1 MQHVRKLQHNLI
13 DSSQMN
19 LPLHSNIQSL
29 TFNKY
34 IAQAVM
40 ILQKDQFILSFIIF
54 RGACSIEFGNEGCF
68 VLYTK

>member
-13 DSSQMN
+13 DLSQIN

-40 ILQKDQFILSFIIF
+40 ILQKIS
-54 RGACSIEFGNEGCF
+54 SS
-68 VLYTK
+68 